1 MNRKLVFVLLLSL
14 VATGI
19 CEQKPVVKPRAKAQ
33 EYPAVQDQ
41 PTATLGVAQLSPS
54 KARKALVSNLRKNY
68 VVIEVGVYPKRELQI
83 SPRDFT
89 LRPKGQSIRI
99 APADPEKMAYDIN
112 NKDQQGHDFDVYPTV
127 GVEYSTGSN
136 PNDPYYE
143 GRDRGL
149 TVSKGV
155 MVGVNNRTK
164 TPKASA
170 GDVKAMTAEL
180 KEKGLPEGAV
190 SHPVAG
196 YVYFPVN
203 SSQAGPYELVYEA
216 ASGPVVI
223 DLPTPRK

>member
-149 TVSKGV
+149 T
-155 MVGVNNRTK
+155 
-164 TPKASA
+164 
-170 GDVKAMTAEL
+170 AEL